1 MTSPQRVSARTRP
14 LAPATRA
21 WQIQGPDVVAVIVAQ
36 AIVIALIWVGHG
48 GLDQLREGP
57 SGILTAIGQVSAL
70 YGTYLA
76 LIQLV
81 LMARSPWLD
90 ATFGMD
96 GLAVA
101 HRWLGFATVWL
112 LLTHAVASTIG
123 YAMGDG
129 IGVLEEFWTL
139 ITTYPYVLMATVSAG
154 LFGLVAITSIRAAR
168 RRLAYETWYGL
179 HLYAYLAI
187 ALGFLHQL
195 FVGADFMHDRVAAAY
210 WVALYAIAALMIL
223 VFRVGQPVWTSLR
236 LGLRVANVVQEAPGV
251 VSLYLT
257 GRNLDRLE
265 VRAGQYFLW
274 RFLTPDGWWR
284 SHPYSISAA
293 PNGEWLRITVKDLGD
308 GSRDLQAIPIG
319 TRVIVEGPYGILT
332 DVRRTKPGVALIAGG
347 IGITPLRALIE
358 ALPAAPGELT
368 LLYRA
373 SRPADLVFVEELDV
387 LAQRRGI
394 DIHYLVGRR
403 GTRAMPRDPLDARG
417 LITLVPD
424 LVERDVYVCA
434 PAAMMRSVEAALR
447 QLGVPRRQVHA
458 ERFAY

>member
-1 MTSPQRVSARTRP
+1 MTSQPRLSARSRQV
-14 LAPATRA
+14 PAAGRA
-21 WQIQGPDVVAVIVAQ
+21 LRIRGSDVVAALLAQVVVIGV
-36 AIVIALIWVGHG
+36 IWVSHG
-48 GLDQLREGP
+48 GPDQLGEGAG
-57 SGILTAIGQVSAL
+57 GILTAIGQVTAL

-112 LLTHAVASTIG
+112 LLAHVVASTIG
-123 YAMGDG
+123 YAIGDG

-139 ITTYPYVLMATVSAG
+139 LTTYPYVLMATVSAG
-154 LFGLVAITSIRAAR
+154 LFGLVAVSSIRASR
-168 RRLAYETWYGL
+168 RRLSYETWYGI
-179 HLYAYLAI
+179 HLYVYLAI

-195 FVGADFMHDRVAAAY
+195 FVGADFMHDRVATAY
-210 WVALYAIAALMIL
+210 WVVLYVAAAMMIL
-223 VFRVGQPVWTSLR
+223 VFRIGQPLWTSLR
-236 LGLRVANVVQEAPGV
+236 LRLRVANVVEEAPGV
-251 VSLYLT
+251 VSIYLT
-257 GRNLDRLE
+257 GRHLDRLE

-308 GSRDLQAIPIG
+308 GSSDHQRIRIG

-358 ALPAAPGELT
+358 ALPARPGDLT

-373 SRPADLVFVEELDV
+373 SRPADLVFVDELDV
-387 LAQRRGI
+387 LAKRRGFA
-394 DIHYLVGRR
+394 IHYLIGRR
-403 GTRAMPRDPLDARG
+403 GTPEMPRDPLDARG

-424 LVERDVYVCA
+424 LLERDVYVCA
-434 PAAMMRSVEAALR
+434 PAPMMRSVEAALKV
-447 QLGVPRRQVHA
+447 LGVPRRQIHA